1 MMEAITGLFKKP
13 VDPVKE
19 AKKWQRNITKEMR
32 ALDRQMTTM
41 SREEQKIIKELKAT
55 AKKEGMQKAV
65 NILAKDVIRARQ
77 TRDKLLAGK
86 TQLNSVNMSITAQI
100 SMLKVGGAMQKSTE
114 VLHTLNEAVKIP
126 ELRETMVQMSRE
138 MEKMGFIE
146 ETLNDA
152 FDVIDTTDG
161 EEVDTEVQKVLQELA
176 IDATSGIME
185 APQTKI
191 EVQQPETVQQ
201 TEEDKQRE
209 ENELNAMRE
218 RLQGL

>member
-86 TQLNSVNMSITAQI
+86 TQLNSVNMTITAQI
-100 SMLKVGGAMQKSTE
+100 SMLKVGGAMQKSTD

-126 ELRETMVQMSRE
+126 ELRATMVEMSRE

>member
-19 AKKWQRNITKEMR
+19 AKQWQRNISKEMR
-32 ALDRQMTTM
+32 ALDRQMTNM
-41 SREEQKIIKELKAT
+41 NREEQKIIKELKAT
-55 AKKEGMQKAV
+55 AKKEGMQRAV
-65 NILAKDVIRARQ
+65 NILAKDVVRARQ
-77 TRDKLLAGK
+77 TREKLLAGK
-86 TQLNSVNMSITAQI
+86 TQLNSVSMSITAQI

-152 FDVIDTTDG
+152 FDAIDTTDG
-161 EEVDTEVQKVLQELA
+161 EEVDSEVQKVLQELA